1 MLANASQVPAVS
13 PSGGTVQWVAPVNAS
28 GNSFT
33 MTAPAACPS
42 GTSFSFAW
50 LVNPG
55 AEDTIGNSANLTA
68 ATTVA
73 QFTTNG
79 AVTDG
84 QAPSVT
90 AAWAGIRNG
99 LAARVP
105 ASEAGS
111 PSGTV
116 VLDQTYS
123 LGMDCQVADP
133 PPGTPPLAIWYT
145 QVQITAITTNA
156 WPAGTAAVSAPIGWT
171 WSIVAGSGGAVTPA
185 APPTTAPP
193 TTAPPTT
200 APPTTAPP
208 TTAPPTTPPPTTAP
222 PTTPPAS
229 NPPPP
234 TGNADQGGNLP
245 KNPPGSGTS
254 GGTGGGTGAGAGS
267 GHALGI
273 AAGLGAGAGTGGG
286 TGAASNA
293 AAVAGAEVT
302 FAGPTGAA
310 LGTDPTL
317 TPGERVTISAK
328 GFSGSEKVAVV
339 IHSTPANLGSF
350 PASKGTLTAKIT
362 IPAALPDGNHTI
374 ALTGATS
381 HVTKIAPFRIGAAAA
396 AGSTGGGTGSGAIG
410 NGQLTG
416 AGFDVTSPIAIAVY
430 VVGLGIAVLALTA
443 WNREGGTGRWRR
455 FLRLPGLR
463 PRRGNP

>member
-1 MLANASQVPAVS
+1 
-13 PSGGTVQWVAPVNAS
+13 
-28 GNSFT
+28 
-33 MTAPAACPS
+33 
-42 GTSFSFAW
+42 
-50 LVNPG
+50 
-55 AEDTIGNSANLTA
+55 
-68 ATTVA
+68 
-73 QFTTNG
+73 
-79 AVTDG
+79 
-84 QAPSVT
+84 VT
-90 AAWAGIRNG
+90 ATWAGIRNG

-145 QVQITAITTNA
+145 QVHITAITTNN

-185 APPTTAPP
+185 SPPTTAPP

-222 PTTPPAS
+222 PTTPPAN

-234 TGNADQGGNLP
+234 PGGNLP
-245 KNPPGSGTS
+245 ENPPGSGKS
-254 GGTGGGTGAGAGS
+254 GGTAGGAGAGAGS

-273 AAGLGAGAGTGGG
+273 AAGLGTGAGTGAGAGTGRGVGGG
-286 TGAASNA
+286 TGGASNA

-317 TPGERVTISAK
+317 TPGEKVTISAK

-339 IHSTPANLGSF
+339 IHSAPDSLGSF
-350 PASKGTLTAKIT
+350 PASGGTLTAKIT

-396 AGSTGGGTGSGAIG
+396 AGAAGSGGGSGAIG

-443 WNREGGTGRWRR
+443 WNREGGAGRWRR
-455 FLRLPGLR
+455 LLRLPGLR
-463 PRRGNP
+463 ARRGNP